1 MYKYN
6 KRKSTQ
12 LEVNNSVEGE
22 LLITKIERVV
32 TNKEPIKDGAP
43 IIYRERNE
51 GVNAGANIRSDR
63 FEIAIDAME
72 KVAKTRIAKRAERGQ
87 KKEEVI
93 GDKTTEGTSEIN

>member
-12 LEVNNSVEGE
+12 LQVNNSVEGE
-22 LLITKIERVV
+22 SLMTKIERVV

-43 IIYRERNE
+43 IIYRDRNE

-72 KVAKTRIAKRAERGQ
+72 KVAKTRIAKRAEKSQ
-87 KKEEVI
+87 KIEQVI
-93 GDKTTEGTSEIN
+93 EDKSTDETSKIN